1 MFQFFD
7 QSNIMSRQS
16 TNFLISLSFSL
27 VSSLTI
33 FSNVVKAEQVL
44 LLNLKHTSDNTIT
57 REIQFYGNNIDPNS
71 RAIGDRFSLKIDG
84 KLVQLPTEVY
94 ERLNKLRRS
103 FSYDSLSGGI
113 EQFRPIAS
121 CRLGGAAKGLILEA
135 RYLTYE
141 TPAFK
146 ITSDEM
152 RPVFSLPEN
161 CLFKDFYK
169 PINLKSQQDA
179 RGVTE
184 ILNTLSLVENLLT
197 DVEN

>member
-1 MFQFFD
+1 MSI
-7 QSNIMSRQS
+7 QSQS
-16 TNFLISLSFSL
+16 INFLISLSLSL

-33 FSNVVKAEQVL
+33 FSNIVRAEQVL

-71 RAIGDRFSLKIDG
+71 RSIEDRFSLKIDG
-84 KLVQLPTEVY
+84 KLVQPPREVY
-94 ERLNKLRRS
+94 ERLNQLRRS

-113 EQFRPIAS
+113 KQVRPMAS

-141 TPAFK
+141 TTAFK
-146 ITSDEM
+146 ITDDEM
-152 RPVFSLPEN
+152 RPVFSVAEN

-169 PINLKSQQDA
+169 PINLKSQEDA
-179 RGVTE
+179 RGVIE
-184 ILNTLSLVENLLT
+184 ILNTLGLLESLFTNVEN
-197 DVEN
+197 